1 MQEQREQRVRI
12 KLATPPHS
20 DRQKLI
26 MNAFFIPGL
35 IEMWVACGSKYG
47 KTYAASSAL
56 CLAFPLKEQSLW
68 RWVAPIYTQSKV
80 GYKYCK
86 RILPP
91 EPFVRQ
97 NESNLSLT
105 MPAIDSQ
112 IQFFHAQHPESLEGE
127 AAAGYVLDEAAKMK
141 EGVYESAKTTTT
153 VTRGPIVGISTPK
166 GKNNW
171 FYRKCME
178 AKEEM
183 IRARHEGRRPTKI
196 FIHAPTSTNPSVSI
210 DIIEDA
216 RKTMPDR
223 LWRQYFLAEFVSEGS
238 VFTNVG
244 ACYTTDYLDLADQFI
259 WFDDQPESREVVVG
273 VDWARSVDYTVITA
287 CEPKTRKLVAM
298 QRIKGASYPSQIQR
312 LQGFCKK
319 FKDVHTVWHDKTG
332 VGVALD
338 DMLSQSELPYRG
350 ITFSNASKNE
360 MMVKLMLGFEQQ
372 NFGIPQINSLV
383 NEMTDIEVKTT
394 LTGLPTYSAADGCH
408 DDIVM
413 SMALA
418 HTAMLEYTDRDYEI
432 FTI

>member
-1 MQEQREQRVRI
+1 
-12 KLATPPHS
+12 
-20 DRQKLI
+20 
-26 MNAFFIPGL
+26 
-35 IEMWVACGSKYG
+35 MWVACGSKFG
-47 KTYAASSAL
+47 KTWSANASL
-56 CLAFPLKEQSLW
+56 CLAFPLREQSLW
-68 RWVAPIYTQSKV
+68 RVVAPIYTQAKIS
-80 GYKYCK
+80 YKYCK

-91 EPFVRQ
+91 EPYIKA
-97 NESNLSLT
+97 NESALSLSI
-105 MPAIDSQ
+105 PSIDSQ
-112 IQFFHAQHPESLEGE
+112 IQFFHGQHAESLEGE
-127 AAAGYVLDEAAKMK
+127 ACSGIILDEAAKMK

-153 VTRGPIVGISTPK
+153 VTRGPIIGISTPK
-166 GKNNW
+166 GKNSW

-183 IRARHEGRRPTKI
+183 IAARKEGRNPRKI
-196 FIHAPTSTNPSVSI
+196 FIHAPTSVNPTVSM
-210 DIIEDA
+210 DIINDA
-216 RKTMPDR
+216 KKTMPDR

-244 ACYTTDYLDLADQFI
+244 KCYTTDYLEFSDQFV
-259 WFDDQPESREVVVG
+259 WFDESPETRDVVVG

-287 CEPKTRKLVAM
+287 CEPKTRRLVGM

-319 FKDVHTVWHDKTG
+319 FHDVHTVWHDKTG

-338 DMLSQSELPYRG
+338 DMLSQSDLPYRG
-350 ITFSNASKNE
+350 ITFTNASKNE
-360 MMVKLMLGFEQQ
+360 MMVKLMLSFEQEL
-372 NFGIPQINSLV
+372 FGVPQINALV

-418 HTAMLEYTDRDYEI
+418 HTAMLEHVNRDYEI
-432 FTI
+432 FTL